1 MAYLD
6 EIAAQ
11 VRAAS
16 PPARLDE
23 DDAATLFRLYAVLV
37 LVKGENTSPAD
48 VHHVWA
54 AWKAERDPADPDIR
68 PFEDLDE
75 RTQQTDE
82 PFARAIRDVAARIFT
97 HRRA

>member
-11 VRAAS
+11 VRALS
-16 PPARLDE
+16 PPAQLE
-23 DDAATLFRLYAVLV
+23 EADAEALFRLYAVLV
-37 LVKGENTSPAD
+37 LVKGEDTSAAD
-48 VHHVWA
+48 VHHVWV

-75 RTQQTDE
+75 RTQQADE
-82 PFARAIRDVAARIFT
+82 PFARAIRDVAARIST
-97 HRRA
+97 QRHA